1 MNESDVVIMKIDPG
15 STQTTVWRD
24 VVPGVVL
31 KPKTKKV
38 LAYDGKALEHS
49 LEDINLTVGDK
60 CLEIEVMIGEDLA
73 VPVLLGEDLPL
84 EELINERKDGK
95 MSKKRQESLWQC

>member
-1 MNESDVVIMKIDPG
+1 MNESDVVIMNIDSG
-15 STQTTVWRD
+15 CTQTTVWRD

-38 LAYDGKALEHS
+38 LASDSRALEHS
-49 LEDINLTVGDK
+49 LADINLTVGDK
-60 CLEIEVMIGEDLA
+60 CLEIEVMIAEDLA

-84 EELINERKDGK
+84 EELISEGKDGK
-95 MSKKRQESLWQC
+95 MSKKRRESLWQC